1 MVSIVKNKTII
12 KQLQMTLNAQTKV
25 GLTFGQIFAIIAV
38 VASFIMGYAN
48 LQIRMSS
55 YEQKQIEL
63 QARMTNNETQTEL
76 VRKENREEHRTMID
90 KIDKVLENQAK
101 R

>member
-1 MVSIVKNKTII
+1 MEKNKNIL
-12 KQLQMTLNAQTKV
+12 KNLGMTLNAQTKI

-48 LQIRMSS
+48 LQLRMSM

-63 QARMTNNETQTEL
+63 QARMTTNEAQTEII
-76 VRKENREEHRTMID
+76 RSENRADHKEMMA
-90 KIDKVLENQAK
+90 KIDKVLENQNK